1 MLFFRSEDALDEWC
15 KARQHLRRPTATL
28 PQLWQMVV
36 AWYANRLSAQ
46 ARRPDTSEIRQI
58 SIRSISEQHPHET
71 CRSDRQFDRE
81 GGALARSALNADAAS
96 VRNHDLPHDI
106 QTETHPAVAT
116 HRDGALEA
124 IEDPLL
130 IFPWDADAVI
140 TDRQPR
146 GDVRALNR
154 NLHRLTRA
162 VLDRVGEQVRQ
173 HLINP
178 QLVPRSDSRFGA

>member
-28 PQLWQMVV
+28 PQL
-36 AWYANRLSAQ
+36 
-46 ARRPDTSEIRQI
+46 RQI